1 MEWHWGNIGSAA
13 GGLAALLVA
22 LLTLPQLPGAIR
34 DLRGRWRQQAALAA
48 EQREQI
54 ALERR
59 ARLSGWSAHGVDTF
73 GVTLVTTP
81 GELTQAAAEIGADL
95 TDYVILRVSEQEPGR
110 NGNRASSLRRI
121 IAEEGYISRGPTP
134 GEAEALRARLDKMGI
149 PHAGY

>member
-1 MEWHWGNIGSAA
+1 MQWHWGNIGSAA

-34 DLRGRWRQQAALAA
+34 DLRSRWRQQAALAA
-48 EQREQI
+48 EQEEQI

-73 GVTLVTTP
+73 GVTLVTAP
-81 GELTQAAAEIGADL
+81 EELTQAAAEIGAGL
-95 TDYVILRVSEQEPGR
+95 TDYVILRVSEREKGG
-110 NGNRASSLRRI
+110 NGNRANSLRRI
-121 IAEEGYISRGPTP
+121 IAEEGYISRAPTP
-134 GEAEALRARLDKMGI
+134 GEAEALRAGLDSMGI